1 MAKGGLL
8 VSLYLMGFADFR
20 PKEFDQKDESSEDEG
35 EEVKEQD
42 VKDTSD

>member
-8 VSLYLMGFADFR
+8 VSLYLMAFADFR

-35 EEVKEQD
+35 EEVKRED
-42 VKDTSD
+42 AKDASD

>member
-20 PKEFDQKDESSEDEG
+20 PAEFDQKDESSDDEG
-35 EEVKEQD
+35 EEVKEEAA
-42 VKDTSD
+42 KEISD

>member
-1 MAKGGLL
+1 VAKGGLL

-35 EEVKEQD
+35 EEATEED
-42 VKDTSD
+42 AKDAWD